1 MRAVDGFDFF
11 RTAIAL
17 RAFVLVQRHRAAS
30 WKGANRRVYHVR
42 ILAIGRVLD
51 SARVEIS
58 RVAGGAILQG
68 LVDRKSGAEAPL
80 SMPTVA
86 RQEFVVRE
94 TGGRTGGVLYLVAT
108 PIGNLEDITLRAL
121 RILRE
126 ADQIAAEDTRHTQ
139 KLLTHYEI
147 SRPLVSYHE
156 HNEVTRAPELIVA
169 LEQGAKIA
177 LVSDAGMPL
186 VSDPGHRLVALC
198 LRHHVPVVPVPGPS
212 ASLTALAASGLP
224 NEEFLFVG
232 FLPPRSGERRRALE
246 RLRIEDRTLI
256 LYEAPHRIAEC
267 VADAREILGDRP
279 ACLARE
285 ITKVHEEFR
294 RGKLSEIE
302 ESLRD
307 RPAKGEITLLIGAGE
322 AGAGA
327 GLDSSQGLAERV
339 EELMR
344 QAKLDRKEALK
355 LAAKERGMTRR
366 EAYERVVQEKGDAE
380 EEAK

>member
-1 MRAVDGFDFF
+1 
-11 RTAIAL
+11 
-17 RAFVLVQRHRAAS
+17 
-30 WKGANRRVYHVR
+30 
-42 ILAIGRVLD
+42 
-51 SARVEIS
+51 
-58 RVAGGAILQG
+58 
-68 LVDRKSGAEAPL
+68 
-80 SMPTVA
+80 
-86 RQEFVVRE
+86 
-94 TGGRTGGVLYLVAT
+94 LYLVAT

-139 KLLTHYEI
+139 KLLSHYQI

-156 HNEVTRAPELIVA
+156 HNEVTRAPELIAA

-198 LRHHVPVVPVPGPS
+198 VQHHIPVVPVPGAS
-212 ASLTALAASGLP
+212 AAVAALAASGLP

-232 FLPPRSGERRRALE
+232 FLPQRSGERRRALE

-279 ACLARE
+279 ACVARE
-285 ITKVHEEFR
+285 LTKVHEEFR
-294 RGKLSEIE
+294 RGLLSEIE
-302 ESLRD
+302 ESLRE
-307 RPAKGEITLLIGAGE
+307 RPAKGEITFLIGAAVAS
-322 AGAGA
+322 AGAA
-327 GLDSSQGLAERV
+327 VDLSQGLAERV

-355 LAAKERGMTRR
+355 LAAKERGLTRR
-366 EAYERVVQEKGDAE
+366 EAYERVVEERRGEAE
-380 EEAK
+380 EEPK